1 MHANNAQLKRPS
13 RKTVLPRILN
23 FLLWVSFCAMSG
35 TGLLLS
41 FRLLPG
47 SQGGRGLTALGWDR
61 HEWGNVH
68 TWISYFFIAAI
79 LLHLALHWRWLWQIA
94 ARKRSWPMWVGIGSG
109 LILMLLLIFQPI
121 QRDPDHSDDNERPRW
136 GRQSQHQNQ
145 PE

>member
-1 MHANNAQLKRPS
+1 MHAINNQTRRPS

-35 TGLLLS
+35 TGLLLA
-41 FRLLPG
+41 FRLPPG

-61 HEWGNVH
+61 HEWGSVH

-94 ARKRSWPMWVGIGSG
+94 ARKRFWPMWIGIGSG

-121 QRDPDHSDDNERPRW
+121 HRDTDNTDRPHW
-136 GRQSQHQNQ
+136 GRDAQHQ

>member
-1 MHANNAQLKRPS
+1 MNANSPQTKRPS
-13 RKTVLPRILN
+13 RRTVLPRILN

-35 TGLLLS
+35 TGLLLA
-41 FRLLPG
+41 FRLPPG

-61 HEWGNVH
+61 HEWGSVH

-109 LILMLLLIFQPI
+109 FTLMLLLVFQPI
-121 QRDPDHSDDNERPRW
+121 QLDTDDTDRPRW
-136 GRQSQHQNQ
+136 GRQSQTQQ
-145 PE
+145 E